1 MMEIPWQR
9 LPQETLT
16 AILEEYVT
24 REGTEYGLQDYSLA
38 EKVAQIRL
46 QLARGEAIIDFD
58 PDTETCHL
66 MPRR

>member
-1 MMEIPWQR
+1 MEIPWQR

>member
-1 MMEIPWQR
+1 MEIPWQR

-16 AILEEYVT
+16 SILEEYVT

>member
-1 MMEIPWQR
+1 MEIPWQR
-9 LPQETLT
+9 LPRETLT

-24 REGTEYGLQDYSLA
+24 REGTEYGLEDYSLA

-46 QLARGEAIIDFD
+46 QLIRGEAIIDFD
-58 PDTETCHL
+58 PETETCHL

>member
-1 MMEIPWQR
+1 MEIPWQR
-9 LPQETLT
+9 LAEETLT

-24 REGTEYGLQDYSLA
+24 REGTDYGTQDFTLT

-46 QLARGEAIIDFD
+46 QLKRGEAIIDFD

-66 MPRR
+66 LPRR